1 MINYEVR
8 VAYRGVFIWGA
19 NSFNT
24 DIVKEGRGE
33 LVVRNSEFGETVKL
47 FKEPNVDGTG
57 GMFIKLA
64 PGETVSFSLKG
75 CTGIIATCTVDHAD
89 SQVQCF
95 IVYPFNS

>member
-8 VAYRGVFIWGA
+8 VTSKGAFIWGA
-19 NSFNT
+19 DSFNT
-24 DIVKEGRGE
+24 DIVNEGRAE

-47 FKEPNVDGTG
+47 FKEPSVGGTG

-75 CTGIIATCTVDHAD
+75 CTGIKAACTVDHAD
-89 SQVQCF
+89 SQIQCF
-95 IVYPFNS
+95 LAYPCNS